1 MNEYIDKSV
10 LIYIYTNKNYMSL
23 SLLHVRWQV
32 LPETFFVPDGEP
44 WELAPSTEGAVEA
57 PSEAE

>member
-1 MNEYIDKSV
+1 
-10 LIYIYTNKNYMSL
+10 MSL